1 MNVNMQCVGTSISF
15 NQFET
20 IFNAAGA
27 NSTISLSDANAL
39 PPANMLPLIANANT
53 KKLALQ
59 VSGRS
64 ISAPGLIEMVNT
76 ATGANTVISID
87 ELNNYPI
94 TSVDQIVAAIGA
106 KPYPIS
112 INGGAVNQTT
122 APPLINALSN
132 PNTPLSLNS
141 LNSLTDEAVTIVLS
155 AIGSKTFSI
164 SLDGSL
170 STPTSIIGTIGKIG
184 ENSNISLSN
193 SRFINADA
201 MSQILASIGTKKFSI
216 TFDAP
221 DFTVPYLKSFI
232 ATAGPNTSITVTTS
246 QVLTTSDLLEILTLN
261 GDRKLTL
268 EFNGRQLS
276 VDPVNGDKLQ
286 QVVAA
291 ANTSHTISVNT
302 MQYPPLTYILPII
315 QSSTNTNMVLSYNGS
330 QLTDTE
336 AQGNVV
342 VRGIEVAQ
350 PTTSIIVTS
359 VGVTNYSVENYLDI
373 VRAAG

>member
-15 NQFET
+15 NQFQT
-20 IFNAAGA
+20 IFNATGL

-39 PPANMLPLIANANT
+39 PPANILPLIATANT
-53 KKLALQ
+53 KKLSLQ

-64 ISAPGLIEMVNT
+64 ISAPGLIEMINT

-87 ELNNYPI
+87 EMNNYPV
-94 TSVDQIVAAIGA
+94 TSVDQIVATIGA
-106 KPYPIS
+106 KPYPIT

-122 APPLINALSN
+122 APPLINTLSN
-132 PNTPLSLNS
+132 PNTPLTLTSLNS
-141 LNSLTDEAVTIVLS
+141 LVDEAITIILE
-155 AIGSKTFSI
+155 AIGSKAYNI

-170 STPTSIIGTIGKIG
+170 SSPTSIIETIGKIG
-184 ENSNISLSN
+184 ENSNISLFN

-201 MSQILASIGTKKFSI
+201 MSQILASAGAKKFAI

-221 DFTVPYLKSFI
+221 DFTVPNLKSFI
-232 ATAGPNTSITVTTS
+232 ASAGPNTSITVTTS
-246 QVLTTSDLLEILTLN
+246 QVLMTTDLLDILTLN
-261 GDRKLTL
+261 GGKKLTL
-268 EFNGRQLS
+268 DFNGRQLS

-286 QVVAA
+286 QVVTA

-302 MQYPPLTYILPII
+302 MQYPPLSYILPII
-315 QSSTNTNMVLSYNGS
+315 QSSAQTNMVLSYNGS
-330 QLTDTE
+330 QITDTE

-350 PTTSIIVTS
+350 PTTSIVVTS

>member
-1 MNVNMQCVGTSISF
+1 MTKQRRTFSAEF
-15 NQFET
+15 KRE
-20 IFNAAGA
+20 AAGLVLEQGYSHIEA
-27 NSTISLSDANAL
+27 SRSLGVVESAL
-39 PPANMLPLIANANT
+39 RRWVSQLQQERNGVTPQS
-53 KKLALQ
+53 KALTPEQ
-59 VSGRS
+59 QKIQELEAR
-64 ISAPGLIEMVNT
+64 
-76 ATGANTVISID
+76 NTV
-87 ELNNYPI
+87 L
-94 TSVDQIVAAIGA
+94 A
-106 KPYPIS
+106 
-112 INGGAVNQTT
+112 
-122 APPLINALSN
+122 
-132 PNTPLSLNS
+132 
-141 LNSLTDEAVTIVLS
+141 
-155 AIGSKTFSI
+155 AIGSKTYSI

-170 STPTSIIGTIGKIG
+170 STPTSIIETIGKIG

-201 MSQILASIGTKKFSI
+201 MSQTLASVGAKKFAI

-221 DFTVPYLKSFI
+221 DFTVPYLKSFV
-232 ATAGPNTSITVTTS
+232 ASAGPNTSITLTTS

-302 MQYPPLTYILPII
+302 MQYPPLSYILPII
-315 QSSTNTNMVLSYNGS
+315 QSSANNNMVLSYNGS

-350 PTTSIIVTS
+350 PTTSIIVRS